1 MNKVPQLPHD
11 LAYRLRLLDVLD
23 RITQISLASEK
34 MEDAMHGVLDLI
46 LEVFN
51 ADRAW
56 LLYPCDP
63 DAPSWKV
70 PLESTRRGWPGL
82 FMQSVDIPTDSVISE
97 LFSELLRV
105 NGTIQYGTD
114 TDHPVPP
121 TIAQQFSVKSQLM
134 IALQPKSGNA
144 WVFGLHHCESAV
156 MHDKFELHLFT
167 SIAHRISDTLN
178 VFISTGQLRE
188 SEERWKFALEGS
200 GDGVW
205 DWDIQTGNA
214 HFSKRYKE
222 MIGFAEHEIGDVA
235 SEWMDR
241 VHPEDMPRLMAAIQ
255 AHLDDKTPSAE
266 VEFRMMCKDGSWKWI
281 HSRGMLVSRDTD
293 RTPSRLVGTHTDIT
307 QRKAAEAEI
316 QYLAFYD
323 PLTRLPNRRLL
334 LDRLQQALASSARSG
349 RLGALL
355 FIDLDDFKALNDT
368 LGHGIGDLLLK
379 QVAQRL
385 KPCLREGDT
394 VARLG
399 GDEFVVI
406 LEDLSEHAIEAAVQT
421 EAISEKILAVL
432 SQPYQLATH
441 ECRSTSS
448 IGAILFNDNQQAMEE
463 LMKQADIAMY
473 QAKKAGRNM
482 FRFFDP
488 RMQTSITARVTLEGE
503 LRKALEQQQFQ
514 LHYQIQV
521 DSAHR
526 SLGAEALIR
535 WEHPER
541 GLIPPLQFIPLAEET
556 GLILPIGNWVL
567 ETACAQLKAWQQG
580 ALTRELV
587 LSINV
592 SVKQFRQ
599 ADFAAQVQAAVQHHA
614 VNPML
619 LKLELTESLMLDNI
633 EEVILTMSAL
643 KKIGVQFSLDD
654 FGTGYSSL
662 QYLKRLPLDQLKIDQ
677 SFVFD
682 IATDNSDKAIVRT
695 IIAMAHSLNLEVI
708 AEGVETEEQRQFLL
722 SNGCTHY
729 QGYLFGRPIPIE
741 PFERLLAAG
750 MSAVK
755 Y

>member
-1 MNKVPQLPHD
+1 MAIPDMNKPQPLPSD
-11 LAYRLRLLDVLD
+11 LPYRLRLLDVLD
-23 RITQISLASEK
+23 RITQISLAK
-34 MEDAMHGVLDLI
+34 GNMEDAMHGVLELI

-63 DAPSWKV
+63 HASSWKI
-70 PLESTRRGWPGL
+70 PLECTRTGWPGL
-82 FMQSVDIPTDSVISE
+82 FLQSVDIPMDSVVSDI
-97 LFSELLRV
+97 LSELLRV
-105 NGTIQYGTD
+105 NDTIQYGTD
-114 TDHPVPP
+114 SDHPVPP
-121 TIAQQFSVKSQLM
+121 AISLQFSVKSQLM
-134 IALQPKSGNA
+134 IALQPKIGNA
-144 WVFGLHHCESAV
+144 WVFGLHHCESSV
-156 MHDKFELHLFT
+156 IHDKLELHLFT

-178 VFISTGQLRE
+178 VFISTRQLRE

-205 DWDIQTGNA
+205 DWDIPTGNA
-214 HFSKRYKE
+214 RFSKRYKE
-222 MIGFAEHEIGDVA
+222 MLGFAEHEIGDTA
-235 SEWMDR
+235 SEWLDR
-241 VHPEDMPRLMAAIQ
+241 VHPEDMPGLMAAIQ
-255 AHLDDKTPSAE
+255 AHLEEKTPSAQ
-266 VEFRMMCKDGSWKWI
+266 VEFRMRCKDGSWKWI
-281 HSRGMLVSRDTD
+281 LCRGMLVSRGID
-293 RTPSRLVGTHTDIT
+293 RTPLRLVGTNTDIT

-334 LDRLQQALASSARSG
+334 MDRLQQALASSARSG

-385 KPCLREGDT
+385 KPCLREGDS

-406 LEDLSEHAIEAAVQT
+406 LEGLSKNPIDAAVQT
-421 EAISEKILAVL
+421 EAIGEKILAVL
-432 SQPYQLATH
+432 SQPYQLAAH

-448 IGAILFNDNQQAMEE
+448 IGAILFNDNQQAIED

-488 RMQTSITARVTLEGE
+488 RMQTSISARVTLEGE
-503 LRKALEQQQFQ
+503 LRKALAQQQFQ

-535 WEHPER
+535 WQHPER
-541 GLIPPLQFIPLAEET
+541 GLILPLQFIPLAEET
-556 GLILPIGNWVL
+556 GLILPIGQWVL
-567 ETACAQLKAWQQG
+567 EAACAQLKAWQEG

-587 LSINV
+587 VSINV

-614 VNPML
+614 INPTL

-633 EEVILTMSAL
+633 EEVIATMSAL

-677 SFVFD
+677 SFVCD
-682 IATDNSDKAIVRT
+682 IATDNSDKVIVRT
-695 IIAMAHSLNLEVI
+695 IIAMAHSLNLDVI
-708 AEGVETEEQRQFLL
+708 AEGVETEEQRQFLQ
-722 SNGCTHY
+722 SNGCMHY
-729 QGYLFGRPIPIE
+729 QGHLFGRPIPVE
-741 PFERLLAAG
+741 PFERLLQRG
-750 MSAVK
+750 
-755 Y
+755 